1 MFKRNSKFMVMAGV
15 MLAMLLASLDQT
27 IVATAMPKIAHDL
40 NGLDY
45 FSWVFTAYLLVSA
58 ITVPI
63 YGKLSDIYGRRGF
76 FLVAIAVF
84 LAGSMM
90 CGFSQNMAELIA
102 FRGFQGIG
110 GGALMVLSIAAVGDI
125 IPPAERGKWQG
136 LIGAAYGLASVAGP
150 LLGGW
155 ITDNSSWRW
164 IFFINV
170 PIGIIALAVIAFGM
184 PKIIP
189 ESKKVIDYAGALLLS
204 LGLVPL
210 LLALVWGGS
219 EYDWTSG
226 VIIGLFAAAA
236 VALTGFALVESRA
249 VEPILPMSLFKNRV
263 FSVAVSATFLSAMV
277 LFGAIIFIP
286 LFAQGVIGVSATDSG
301 LILTPLM
308 AGLIVASAV
317 AGQIVSRTGRYK
329 YLGILG
335 MAVSAIGMFMM
346 SRMGIDTTSN
356 QLRLNMVVTGVGL
369 GITLPIFTVAV
380 QSAFGHAQLG
390 QVTASA
396 QLFRSIGSTVGSAVF
411 GGLLNSQLAGRL
423 GSLPANGFVQTMK
436 HLDPQ
441 AAMDRIDANA
451 LQNLLTPDGQ
461 SRVKAMIASQAPQS
475 QPQLLSGFS
484 HFLETLKMA
493 FSSSIAELFVAGTG
507 VMIAAFLITCLLP
520 QIKLRRSNLPALE
533 ESGAEL
539 ALELAQL
546 DPEREMDLGDA
557 GETEAEAGP
566 HAPAM
571 GPLPEQGYD

>member
-189 ESKKVIDYAGALLLS
+189 ESKKVIDYAGA
-204 LGLVPL
+204 
-210 LLALVWGGS
+210 
-219 EYDWTSG
+219 
-226 VIIGLFAAAA
+226 
-236 VALTGFALVESRA
+236 
-249 VEPILPMSLFKNRV
+249 
-263 FSVAVSATFLSAMV
+263 
-277 LFGAIIFIP
+277 
-286 LFAQGVIGVSATDSG
+286 
-301 LILTPLM
+301 
-308 AGLIVASAV
+308 
-317 AGQIVSRTGRYK
+317 
-329 YLGILG
+329 
-335 MAVSAIGMFMM
+335 
-346 SRMGIDTTSN
+346 
-356 QLRLNMVVTGVGL
+356 
-369 GITLPIFTVAV
+369 
-380 QSAFGHAQLG
+380 
-390 QVTASA
+390 
-396 QLFRSIGSTVGSAVF
+396 
-411 GGLLNSQLAGRL
+411 
-423 GSLPANGFVQTMK
+423 
-436 HLDPQ
+436 
-441 AAMDRIDANA
+441 
-451 LQNLLTPDGQ
+451 
-461 SRVKAMIASQAPQS
+461 
-475 QPQLLSGFS
+475 
-484 HFLETLKMA
+484 
-493 FSSSIAELFVAGTG
+493 
-507 VMIAAFLITCLLP
+507 
-520 QIKLRRSNLPALE
+520 
-533 ESGAEL
+533 
-539 ALELAQL
+539 
-546 DPEREMDLGDA
+546 
-557 GETEAEAGP
+557 
-566 HAPAM
+566 
-571 GPLPEQGYD
+571 